1 MCNISVRPKDKIEKY
16 LTSLVKKHNGNYLET
31 KYSRYFSLNGR
42 VIRVSDHIGKN
53 SSGVISIIITE
64 DNDYLLHIH
73 STNKIRTISYSDL
86 KKLCKSFD
94 FLSTMWCD
102 LATDNFKFV
111 VDNNALVS
119 RENKAYYIDR
129 IQKLDA
135 MIKGLGKTISKKDIE
150 INALKK
156 GNATLQKKLLN
167 KD

>member
-1 MCNISVRPKDKIEKY
+1 MCNVSVRPKDKIEKY
-16 LTSLVKKHNGNYLET
+16 LTSLVKKHNGNMLET

-64 DNDYLLHIH
+64 DNDYLLHTH

-102 LATDNFKFV
+102 LATDGFKFMIE
-111 VDNNALVS
+111 DANISPDTKSNYEKKIQQLNGEIQGMRKIVS
-119 RENKAYYIDR
+119 KRD
-129 IQKLDA
+129 L
-135 MIKGLGKTISKKDIE
+135 E
-150 INALKK
+150 INALRK